1 MVIQEHELD
10 TLDTVVKIIQ
20 VHLVR
25 NVVIIVDYALF
36 PQLAVEVVRVRV
48 QKCSDSK
55 TGMSAYILELVESN
69 RSAYSIYWITCDVNR
84 KRSIRGKYYRTRNGR
99 KGLYPEAMGTRDHKI
114 TIQAMWQLFLQQLI
128 DSGIM

>member
-1 MVIQEHELD
+1 MFTQEDELD

-36 PQLAVEVVRVRV
+36 PQLTVEVVRVRV

-69 RSAYSIYWITCDVNR
+69 RSA
-84 KRSIRGKYYRTRNGR
+84 
-99 KGLYPEAMGTRDHKI
+99 
-114 TIQAMWQLFLQQLI
+114 
-128 DSGIM
+128 

>member
-99 KGLYPEAMGTRDHKI
+99 KGLYTQRQWGHVI
-114 TIQAMWQLFLQQLI
+114 TKSLFKQC
-128 DSGIM
+128 GNCFCNN